1 MFVALLLACGAASP
15 DAPTADPAPAAP
27 RPLAE
32 VLYAGELGASARP
45 AGDRV
50 RMVVWLTHLDPN
62 PEQLATLRDQG
73 LAVQALHADAQARID
88 AIAEAERVALEPLY
102 AELQAELLTG
112 TVDAD
117 AWAAR
122 LEQARPPQ
130 DPRRVRVET
139 VDATLSA
146 ADAVLAGWSTAQLES
161 LGDAL
166 FVLRPELSPGM
177 APAAYQGVLGRPW
190 DPGDFAT
197 LRRSASPADP
207 DPLDPGA
214 LFTLEQGE
222 RSVIEG
228 LGREQAAVIL
238 ALVLAHPALPEACDA
253 LLGAPE

>member
-1 MFVALLLACGAASP
+1 MFVALLLACGAGSP
-15 DAPTADPAPAAP
+15 DAPEADPAPAPP

-50 RMVVWLTHLDPN
+50 RMVVWLQHLDPS
-62 PEQLATLRDQG
+62 PEQLRSLRDQG
-73 LAVQALHADAQARID
+73 RAVQALHADAQARID
-88 AIAEAERVALEPLY
+88 AIAEAERAALEPLY
-102 AELQAELLTG
+102 AELQEALLAG
-112 TVDAD
+112 PVDAA
-117 AWAAR
+117 AWAERIEA
-122 LEQARPPQ
+122 ARPAE

-139 VDATLSA
+139 VDATLAA
-146 ADAVLAGWSTAQLES
+146 ADAVLAEWSTEQLES

-166 FVLRPELSPGM
+166 FVLRPALSPGM

-222 RSVIEG
+222 RSVVEG
-228 LGREQAAVIL
+228 LGREQAAVLL
-238 ALVLAHPALPEACDA
+238 ALVLAHPALPPACDA
-253 LLGAPE
+253 MLGPPE